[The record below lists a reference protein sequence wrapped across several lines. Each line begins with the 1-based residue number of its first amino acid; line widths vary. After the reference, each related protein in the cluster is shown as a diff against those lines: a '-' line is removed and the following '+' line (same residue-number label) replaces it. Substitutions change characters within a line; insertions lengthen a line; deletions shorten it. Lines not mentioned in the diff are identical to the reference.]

1 MFSDT
6 FFPKQGNKWH
16 KFFCIIM
23 ALIFFK
29 SGDVWKPQKVVILTH
44 FSERGADPIHDI
56 KSFASM
62 T

>member
-1 MFSDT
+1 
-6 FFPKQGNKWH
+6 
-16 KFFCIIM
+16 M
-23 ALIFFK
+23 ALISFK